1 MSADRAERRRSDDHR
16 RQWYE
21 LLTSRSNDQL
31 RKTQQVTKPPD
42 HRRASAG
49 RRGAYQTAAAMA
61 ADPLQ
66 AQKEAAAKALVADA
80 GCVPDRARAL
90 VDAFAEVVAQEAL
103 AVIAGTAEVPT
114 GVIDARVARLRRL
127 VDALP
132 EEERFPDAYELGAIF
147 KITESQARSVI
158 RTYQARYP
166 SAYRGR
172 VEAAVKSATAE
183 AKTIGAPRRLGDRV
197 RRPGRA
203 RLLL

>member
-1 MSADRAERRRSDDHR
+1 
-16 RQWYE
+16 
-21 LLTSRSNDQL
+21 
-31 RKTQQVTKPPD
+31 
-42 HRRASAG
+42 
-49 RRGAYQTAAAMA
+49 MA

-203 RLLL
+203 RLRLRPPQAARLDEGARARSPGTNIKGAARSEGP

>member
-1 MSADRAERRRSDDHR
+1 
-16 RQWYE
+16 
-21 LLTSRSNDQL
+21 
-31 RKTQQVTKPPD
+31 
-42 HRRASAG
+42 
-49 RRGAYQTAAAMA
+49 MA

-66 AQKEAAAKALVADA
+66 AQKEAAAKALIADA

-103 AVIAGTAEVPT
+103 AVIAGTAEVAT

-147 KITESQARSVI
+147 KITESQARNVI

-183 AKTIGAPRRLGDRV
+183 AKTIGARDVWVIEFDDPDALDYAYDLLKRRGLTKGLERDRPAQTLRVPRDQKDRNGKGAVEILGCKKK
-197 RRPGRA
+197 
-203 RLLL
+203 